1 MKTKLIAL
9 TLATLAFS
17 SCGKKE
23 EFKYNLT
30 ENGCSTGDK
39 SFESKEAMCTGLKDS
54 GANNGCA
61 YSLRKQKY
69 QEDSCGS
76 WASVRNN

>member
-1 MKTKLIAL
+1 MKKILLL
-9 TLATLAFS
+9 TLATLALA

-39 SFESKEAMCTGLKDS
+39 SFESKDAMCTALKDNA
-54 GANNGCA
+54 ANNGCA
-61 YSLRKQKY
+61 YSLRKEKFAQ
-69 QEDSCGS
+69 DSCGT
-76 WASVRNN
+76 WASEVY